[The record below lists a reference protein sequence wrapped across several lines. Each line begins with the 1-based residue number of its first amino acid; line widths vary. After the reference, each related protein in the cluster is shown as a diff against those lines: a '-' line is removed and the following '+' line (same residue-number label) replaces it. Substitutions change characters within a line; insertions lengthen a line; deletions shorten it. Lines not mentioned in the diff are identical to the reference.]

1 MSTSNKIRPAK
12 QTLNVNIS
20 STIDMVATRATQ
32 MQRRMMVT
40 IPVIFLA
47 SGDLNPGNVAMPDFL
62 DDDVNA
68 GIAVLALRSEF

>member
-20 STIDMVATRATQ
+20 STIDMVATQ
-32 MQRRMMVT
+32 MQRRMMVI